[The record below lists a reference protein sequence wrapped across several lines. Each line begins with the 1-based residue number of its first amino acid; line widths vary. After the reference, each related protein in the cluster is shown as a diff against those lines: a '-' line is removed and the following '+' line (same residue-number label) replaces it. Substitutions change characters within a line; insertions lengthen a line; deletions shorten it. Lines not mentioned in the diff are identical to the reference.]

1 MKLRKICR
9 IFSNVK
15 RIGRQGAS
23 HNVRLIQL
31 SVSINESNVFI
42 VSSYLGIYVYEFLTF
57 FILSLD
63 VNIGI
68 YMYIAVVGTFIEINQ
83 WRMGFY
89 SRIKIG
95 IDSFIEVFSR
105 YDFLFVYL
113 MAFRLNNTTSYG
125 PISYAPYD
133 MDGP

>member
-42 VSSYLGIYVYEFLTF
+42 VSTYLGIYVYEFLTF